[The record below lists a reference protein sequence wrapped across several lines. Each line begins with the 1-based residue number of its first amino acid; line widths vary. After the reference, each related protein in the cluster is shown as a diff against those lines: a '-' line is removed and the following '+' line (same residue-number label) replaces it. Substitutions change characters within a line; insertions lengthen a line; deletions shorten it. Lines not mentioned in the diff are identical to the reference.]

1 MKVTVPETAVETL
14 KTIIDENKEQPSN
27 IRVFFQG
34 MSWNGPSFGLAL
46 DQLEDEDLTYEF
58 DGLNFVMNEEE
69 FEAFGDIV
77 IEDTGYGFKVIPESE
92 VGKESACGSCSGCE

>member
-34 MSWNGPSFGLAL
+34 MS
-46 DQLEDEDLTYEF
+46 
-58 DGLNFVMNEEE
+58 
-69 FEAFGDIV
+69 
-77 IEDTGYGFKVIPESE
+77 
-92 VGKESACGSCSGCE
+92 